1 MATAVYLR
9 QPQAMPKVQPSAFDV
24 GISWGNCCLGG
35 FESKS
40 PANLP
45 LRRRPSL
52 PRACRSK
59 KSRQADPPPLYPP
72 VTTPSTRAAA
82 APEAQEDGFCEA
94 DFAGATTSVH
104 HAQCLLGTRV
114 GMIFAKA
121 PFAGTVQGYEVFSD
135 FSDRIQHQVVF
146 DDGSAQD
153 YALSGV
159 LAGTEAYIRVRAAS
173 GGNAPAIAVQPVAPN
188 PNAPTA
194 AEVTTESPEPV
205 ALGAPAS
212 FASYPLRLFL
222 RDA

>member
-1 MATAVYLR
+1 MT
-9 QPQAMPKVQPSAFDV
+9 PSAFDV
-24 GISWGNCCLGG
+24 GIAWGNCCLGG
-35 FESKS
+35 LEYES
-40 PANLP
+40 PANSP

-59 KSRQADPPPLYPP
+59 KSRQAGPPPPFPP
-72 VTTPSTRAAA
+72 VTTPSTRAAT
-82 APEAQEDGFCEA
+82 APEAQEGDFCEA

-114 GMIFAKA
+114 EMIFAKA

-135 FSDRIQHQVVF
+135 FGDRIQHLVVF
-146 DDGSAQD
+146 DYGPAQE
-153 YALSGV
+153 YAWSEV
-159 LAGTEAYIRVRAAS
+159 MAGAVAHIRVRAAS
-173 GGNAPAIAVQPVAPN
+173 GANAPAIALQPVAPN

-222 RDA
+222 GDAWVEGRVVNREVL